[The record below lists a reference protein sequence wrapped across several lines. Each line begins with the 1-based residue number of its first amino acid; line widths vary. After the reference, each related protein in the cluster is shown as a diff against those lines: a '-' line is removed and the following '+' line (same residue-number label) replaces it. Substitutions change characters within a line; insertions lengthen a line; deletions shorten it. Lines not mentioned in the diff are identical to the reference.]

1 MLDTKEALF
10 NTADALAAFGLDQVH
25 SGTYADST
33 GWGTTEGRKLIQAQC
48 PADGEIVGH
57 VAASDAEDYE
67 KLIAASVKAQEKW
80 RMVPA
85 PRRGEFVRRIGQLIE
100 ENLDALAAIVC
111 LDTGKSIMEAKGE
124 LKESIDMSTLAA
136 GQARML
142 YGFTQQS
149 QRAEHRMYD
158 QWLPLGVV
166 GIISAYNFPAAVWAQ
181 NGFLS
186 AIAGNTV
193 IWKPSPKVPLT
204 AIALQKLVN
213 QAAAEMDCQGVFS
226 LFIPSENSVAEKLV
240 SDTRIAMVSFT
251 GSTSVG
257 KQVANIVGSTLG
269 RRYQLECSGNN
280 GCIVD
285 ETADLKLAA
294 RALTFG
300 VVGTTG
306 QRCTST
312 RRVIAHSSI
321 ADELVGLMKKAFD
334 QIRIGD
340 PRDPDTVVGP
350 LIDAPAVEDY
360 KNILAGAQSEGAT
373 VVYGGK
379 VMDRPGL
386 FVEPAIVTGVQPH
399 FEIAQEETFA
409 PIVSV
414 LTYETLDE
422 AIEIHNNVAQG
433 LASGMHST
441 NLTNIETFLSARGS
455 DCGIVRVNM
464 GTTGA
469 DVGSAF
475 GGEKETG
482 GGRTAGSDAWK
493 GFMRRQSVCV
503 NWGGKSAWDNRIEL

>member
-1 MLDTKEALF
+1 MTITHDVLFDT
-10 NTADALAAFGLDQVH
+10 TDALARFGLDELH
-25 SGTYADST
+25 SGTYSDAA
-33 GWGTTEGRKLIQAQC
+33 GWGATAGRPAIEAQC
-48 PADGEIVGH
+48 PADGQIVGH
-57 VAASDAEDYE
+57 VAASNTDDYE
-67 KLIAASVKAQEKW
+67 QLVAASLETQKKW

-85 PRRGEFVRRIGQLIE
+85 PRRGAFVRRIGQLIE
-100 ENLDALAAIVC
+100 ENMDALAAIVC
-111 LDTGKSIMEAKGE
+111 LDTGKSTMEAKGE
-124 LKESIDMSTLAA
+124 LKESVDMATLAA

-142 YGFTQQS
+142 YGYTQQS
-149 QRAEHRMYD
+149 QRPEHRMYD

-193 IWKPSPKVPLT
+193 VWKPSPKVPLT
-204 AIALQKLVN
+204 AIAIQKLVN
-213 QAAAEMDCQGVFS
+213 QAAQEMDCEGVFS
-226 LFIPSENSVAEKLV
+226 LFIPEDNAVAEQMIA
-240 SDTRIAMVSFT
+240 DQRIAMISFT
-251 GSTSVG
+251 GSTGVG
-257 KQVANIVGSTLG
+257 KRVAHIVGSTLG

-285 ETADLKLAA
+285 ETADLAQAA
-294 RALTFG
+294 KALTFG

-312 RRVIAHSSI
+312 RRVIAHVSI
-321 ADELVGLMKKAFD
+321 ADELVELMKRSFD
-334 QIRIGD
+334 QIAIGD
-340 PRDPDTVVGP
+340 PRDPETVVGP

-360 KNILAGAQSEGAT
+360 KDVLAGAQEAGAE
-373 VVYGGK
+373 VVYGGN
-379 VMDRPGL
+379 VIDRPGL
-386 FVEPAIVTGVQPH
+386 YVEPTIVTRVKPH
-399 FEIAQEETFA
+399 FDIAQEETFV

-414 LTYETLDE
+414 LTYETLEE

-441 NLTNIETFLSARGS
+441 NLANIETFLSARGS
-455 DCGIVRVNM
+455 DCGIVRINM

-482 GGRTAGSDAWK
+482 GGRTAGSDAWQ

-503 NWGGKSAWDNRIEL
+503 NWGGKTAWDNRIEL